1 MIPERYRRLMVL
13 GWYLF
18 HASVYATITIAF
30 WPHLV
35 MMLAFL
41 PLEEYRD
48 RLLHRWRARRARR
61 DGLDPETAQPE
72 PVGAG

>member
-1 MIPERYRRLMVL
+1 MVL

-18 HASVYATITIAF
+18 HAMVYATITIAF

-48 RLLHRWRARRARR
+48 RLRATWDRRRGSPATAIP
-61 DGLDPETAQPE
+61 DGAAAS
-72 PVGAG
+72 GAPG